1 MHVLIS
7 QDPGWQGEE
16 RAMLRPPTR
25 VAAEEARGE
34 KEQLA
39 GQWRSKRGG
48 QRQYHVLGLPPSK
61 GFVFCTEPG
70 PRSTVSSQHVT
81 LTSRVCLL
89 ALGLTLHILRVRQI
103 LLRCAAS
110 EMLIP
115 PHTHTHISVSE
126 TGLRLTITGILSSR
140 LARWQ
145 SRCGCNRLAVTVLA
159 RAVHIVVSALSEVSV
174 SHFQSTIKNSR

>member
-110 EMLIP
+110 EMRIP
-115 PHTHTHISVSE
+115 PHTHTHILASLKLDCVSQ
-126 TGLRLTITGILSSR
+126 S
-140 LARWQ
+140 LASYHHGWPDGSHDAVVTAWQ
-145 SRCGCNRLAVTVLA
+145 SRSWPELFISLSVLYLK
-159 RAVHIVVSALSEVSV
+159 SP
-174 SHFQSTIKNSR
+174 

>member
-39 GQWRSKRGG
+39 GQWRSKSSG
-48 QRQYHVLGLPPSK
+48 QGQYHVLGLPPST

-70 PRSTVSSQHVT
+70 PRGTVSSQHAT
-81 LTSRVCLL
+81 LTSRACLL
-89 ALGLTLHILRVRQI
+89 AFGLTLHVLRVQQI
-103 LLRCAAS
+103 LLRCTAS
-110 EMLIP
+110 EMFTP
-115 PHTHTHISVSE
+115 PAPTY
-126 TGLRLTITGILSSR
+126 
-140 LARWQ
+140 
-145 SRCGCNRLAVTVLA
+145 
-159 RAVHIVVSALSEVSV
+159 
-174 SHFQSTIKNSR
+174 